1 MVVVAIV
8 LLAVIV
14 LGFGGGLPRLLG
26 RDDETADT
34 PVRLLTPAVPVG
46 RPTEGGTGQA
56 TSSAL
61 PSSAATST
69 ASVPPVMTERPSP
82 AVIAAADRTA
92 SSWARTFY
100 TRDPTA
106 ETYEQLV
113 TKVDDLLTP
122 EVAASFRAA
131 GDPTY
136 EALRADDGR
145 STVATVRVNAPG
157 PGIAPVDTPTRI
169 SRLVTVV
176 IDVTG
181 KRPDRITLPQL
192 VTLTPQG
199 GEWVISDVNGG
210 IGP

>member
-1 MVVVAIV
+1 
-8 LLAVIV
+8 
-14 LGFGGGLPRLLG
+14 
-26 RDDETADT
+26 
-34 PVRLLTPAVPVG
+34 
-46 RPTEGGTGQA
+46 
-56 TSSAL
+56 
-61 PSSAATST
+61 
-69 ASVPPVMTERPSP
+69 MTERPSP

-100 TRDPTA
+100 TRNPAT
-106 ETYEQLV
+106 ETYEQLLA
-113 TKVDDLLTP
+113 KVDDLLSS
-122 EVAASFRAA
+122 EVADSFRSA

-136 EALRADDGR
+136 EALRTDGGA
-145 STVATVRVNAPG
+145 STVATVQVNAPG

-192 VTLTPQG
+192 VTLISQDDR
-199 GEWVISDVNGG
+199 WVISDVNGG